1 MKKIGLVGGTG
12 PESTAMYYKE
22 LNSQIDALTNGK
34 AMPDISVESVNFR
47 RAWDLVSNE
56 KYDELADYLCEKVDC
71 LKKTG
76 CEVIALTA
84 VTMHM
89 VYEKIEDKTG
99 VKLVSIP
106 EAVAEDI
113 VNKGITKV
121 GLLGTVFTM
130 EQDYMKKDLLKR
142 NVEVFV
148 PDDKERELIGKRI
161 FEELENG
168 IVKKETEKEL
178 IDIINRMKNENGIEG
193 VILGCTEL
201 PLILNEDNCP
211 VTCFDSVKIHLDR
224 LIKLAME

>member
-1 MKKIGLVGGTG
+1 
-12 PESTAMYYKE
+12 
-22 LNSQIDALTNGK
+22 
-34 AMPDISVESVNFR
+34 
-47 RAWDLVSNE
+47 
-56 KYDELADYLCEKVDC
+56 
-71 LKKTG
+71 
-76 CEVIALTA
+76 
-84 VTMHM
+84 M
-89 VYEKIEDKTG
+89 VYEKIEEKTG

-121 GLLGTVFTM
+121 GILGTVFTM

-178 IDIINRMKNENGIEG
+178 IDIINRMKTENGIEG

-211 VTCFDSVKIHLDR
+211 VMCFDSVKIHLDR
-224 LIKLAME
+224 LIRLAME